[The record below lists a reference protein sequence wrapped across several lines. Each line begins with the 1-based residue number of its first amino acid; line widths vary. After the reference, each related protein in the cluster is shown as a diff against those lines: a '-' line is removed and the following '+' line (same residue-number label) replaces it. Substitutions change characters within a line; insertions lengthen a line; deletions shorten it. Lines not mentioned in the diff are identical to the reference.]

1 MNINRQKSNFENFRL
16 VIENFINTEKEKISQ
31 LGEVRTM
38 LKDKNLDLYLTQRET
53 FLNFCVQVYQQIADR
68 EYSTEL
74 EPFLEKNQKEFYFQ
88 TDTLKKDGLKL
99 LAANQLKWFNLLFNN
114 HFPFIKILLRNLL
127 TNETPADK
135 ATMERV
141 IQEIELVK
149 FKGK

>member
-16 VIENFINTEKEKISQ
+16 VLENFINAEKEKISQ
-31 LGEVRTM
+31 LAEVKELIR
-38 LKDKNLDLYLTQRET
+38 DKNLDFYLNQRET
-53 FLNFCVQVYQQIADR
+53 FLKFCLQVYQQIAER
-68 EYSTEL
+68 EYSPEL

-99 LAANQLKWFNLLFNN
+99 LAGNQLKWFKMLFNH